1 MSTWISNRNTRK
13 TQPYIEHRGWA
24 SRRAISDPSRD
35 VIDIRDSRRD
45 QYEAYGSASGFH
57 AARNDF
63 ERRSTGVIEDMDLEN
78 EESGVEDVFKRYD
91 RMAGGE
97 NHLINQEELC
107 SGEDVAMVAP
117 VDPNENEN
125 MMAVTAIPVSTQR
138 IEFFRLVEDMK
149 TGIHN
154 KSEVVLQ

>member
-1 MSTWISNRNTRK
+1 
-13 TQPYIEHRGWA
+13 
-24 SRRAISDPSRD
+24 
-35 VIDIRDSRRD
+35 
-45 QYEAYGSASGFH
+45 
-57 AARNDF
+57 
-63 ERRSTGVIEDMDLEN
+63 MDLEN

-117 VDPNENEN
+117 VDPSENEN